1 METPTKIMKNV
12 FFSLAFMLIGSFTFA
27 NNAKQV
33 STVNFNEAVELIK
46 KSANYELVESNSL
59 VDCLLKI
66 TFVYEDGS
74 SETIHVL
81 VKGVSC
87 KEILG

>member
-1 METPTKIMKNV
+1 METPIKIMKNI
-12 FFSLAFMLIGSFTFA
+12 FISLAFMLIGSFAFA
-27 NNAKQV
+27 NNAKQI
-33 STVNFNEAVELIK
+33 STVNFNEALELIK
-46 KSANYELVESNSL
+46 KSSNYELVLNNSL

-87 KEILG
+87 EDILG

>member
-1 METPTKIMKNV
+1 MKNL
-12 FFSLAFMLIGSFTFA
+12 FFSLAFMLIGSFAFA
-27 NNAKQV
+27 NNARQV
-33 STVNFNEAVELIK
+33 SADNFNEAVELIK

>member
-1 METPTKIMKNV
+1 MKNV
-12 FFSLAFMLIGSFTFA
+12 FFSLVFMLIGSFAFA

>member
-1 METPTKIMKNV
+1 MKNV
-12 FFSLAFMLIGSFTFA
+12 FFSLAFMLIGSFAFA

>member
-1 METPTKIMKNV
+1 MKNL
-12 FFSLAFMLIGSFTFA
+12 FCALAFMLMGTFAFA
-27 NNAKQV
+27 NNAKEA
-33 STVNFNEAVELIK
+33 STVSYDEAVELINT
-46 KSANYELVESNSL
+46 STNYESIENNSL

-81 VKGVSC
+81 VKGASC